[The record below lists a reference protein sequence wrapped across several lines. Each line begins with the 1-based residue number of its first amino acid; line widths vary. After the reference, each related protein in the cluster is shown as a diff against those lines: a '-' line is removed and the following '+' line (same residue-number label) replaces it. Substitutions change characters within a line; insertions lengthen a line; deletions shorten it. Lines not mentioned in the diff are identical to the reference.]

1 MQWFF
6 YSEQNIH
13 IKDDDKYILKMLRI
27 QLRKMEIL
35 YRITNQ

>member
-1 MQWFF
+1 MMTSKNFNF
-6 YSEQNIH
+6 
-13 IKDDDKYILKMLRI
+13 DLKMLRI